1 MFLLIDN
8 YDSFTYILFQYL
20 AKIAPTTVMRN
31 DENLPLDS
39 LQKYQAVVLSPG
51 PGLPKTSGN
60 LMTHFS
66 FLYPKV
72 PVLGI
77 CLGHQTIAETF
88 GAKLEQTKEIYHGR
102 PSPIEHNGEGIFKKI
117 PNQFLA
123 NRYHSWA
130 VSKLEFPNELEVTAE
145 TKDGVIM
152 GIRHRKWKKVFG
164 VQFHPESILTEYG
177 ETLLRNFYE
186 EVHS

>member
-8 YDSFTYILFQYL
+8 YDSFTYILYQYL
-20 AKIAPTTVMRN
+20 SKIAPTTVMRN
-31 DENLPLDS
+31 DETLPLDTN
-39 LQKYQAVVLSPG
+39 QIFKAVVLSPG
-51 PGLPKTSGN
+51 PGLPNTSGN
-60 LMTHFS
+60 LVSHFQN
-66 FLYPKV
+66 LYSQF

-77 CLGHQTIAETF
+77 CLGHQTIAEFF

-102 PSPIEHNGEGIFKKI
+102 PSPIEHNGEGLFKKI
-117 PNQFLA
+117 PNRFLA

-130 VSKLEFPNELEVTAE
+130 VSKLNFPEELEVTAE
-145 TKDGVIM
+145 TNDGVIM

-186 EVHS
+186 EVLT